1 MKMKTKITID
11 KTFILSS
18 SFDEYKYLLEYMPG
32 YPGPNPSGNYNIP
45 GISDY
50 PFYAYFSTLVNNS
63 TILEIG
69 TFQGGSTIMLSHNQT
84 NNVVS
89 YDIGDFLL
97 GTTSRKNIEFKI
109 GNFMEDSSID
119 YDQIDLM
126 VIDASHDGETEKKMF
141 KFLEDNW
148 KGGLLHLDDI
158 HCNNNGNMTSF
169 WENID
174 RDRHE
179 LFDISDIAHGQTQG
193 SGLVNFNRVYNLNFI

>member
-1 MKMKTKITID
+1 
-11 KTFILSS
+11 
-18 SFDEYKYLLEYMPG
+18 
-32 YPGPNPSGNYNIP
+32 
-45 GISDY
+45 
-50 PFYAYFSTLVNNS
+50 
-63 TILEIG
+63 
-69 TFQGGSTIMLSHNQT
+69 
-84 NNVVS
+84 
-89 YDIGDFLL
+89 
-97 GTTSRKNIEFKI
+97 
-109 GNFMEDSSID
+109 
-119 YDQIDLM
+119 
-126 VIDASHDGETEKKMF
+126 MF